1 MPTYLG
7 LDIGGTKIACALV
20 SETGEVLQFAE
31 RPTLA
36 RFGRDA
42 ILQTAIDLADELLS
56 VSANVQAIGIGSGGQ
71 IDSKRG
77 LVVSATDVLPGWTGT
92 RLAGIFWQR
101 FRLPVKV
108 DNDVNALASG
118 ELVFG
123 AAQNAQTA
131 VFVALGTGVGGALVI
146 GAKLHRGA
154 THTGGEIG
162 HLILNPAPDARLDAG
177 GARGTLEAYC
187 SGSGLARTY
196 QDLGG
201 DPTIDSREIGRR
213 ALEADPLA
221 AQAVA
226 TTGEWLGLGLASVA
240 NIIDPEL
247 ILIGGGLAALDDL
260 LLAPARRIL
269 AERALPGPSRC
280 PIKRAALG
288 EHASVIG
295 AASLA
300 IGTHPSLRATFPV
313 GKEI

>member
-1 MPTYLG
+1 MPTTLG
-7 LDIGGTKIACALV
+7 LDIGGSKIACALV
-20 SETGEVLQFAE
+20 SETGEVVRFAE

-36 RFGRDA
+36 KFGRDA
-42 ILQTAIDLADELLS
+42 ILQTAIDLADEMLS
-56 VSANVQAIGIGSGGQ
+56 ASSDVQAIGIGSGGQ
-71 IDSKRG
+71 IDAQRG
-77 LVVSATDVLPGWTGT
+77 LVVSATDVLPGWSGT
-92 RLAGIFWQR
+92 HLADVFWQR

-123 AAQNAQTA
+123 AAQGASTV
-131 VFVALGTGVGGALVI
+131 VFLALGTGVGGALVI
-146 GAKLHRGA
+146 NGKLHRGA

-162 HLILNPAPDARLDAG
+162 HLILSPASDARLDTG

-187 SGSGLARTY
+187 SGSGLAQTY
-196 QDLGG
+196 QHLGG
-201 DPTIDSREIGRR
+201 DPALDGREIGRR
-213 ALEADPLA
+213 ALEADSLA
-221 AQAVA
+221 TQAVA
-226 TTGEWLGLGLASVA
+226 ATGEWLGLGLASVA

-247 ILIGGGLAALDDL
+247 ILIGGGLASLGDL

-280 PIKRAALG
+280 PIMRAALG
-288 EHASVIG
+288 EQASVIG